1 MGNKQMT
8 EIQQLKQQLTDALER
23 LEVLELAQAAK
34 SAPVKWELKCGDY
47 YIEIDGC
54 VNQSTTINSSREF
67 GIERETQEQAEH
79 AAEWMRKFNRLMCWF
94 DENAPEPYKLG
105 CETEGHKIGLYFDG
119 GSVSITFFANEKVVD
134 DLRTKI
140 RDGVVEL

>member
-1 MGNKQMT
+1 MT
-8 EIQQLKQQLTDALER
+8 EIQQLKKTIAEALER
-23 LEVLELAQAAK
+23 LEALEMAQADK
-34 SAPVKWELKCGDY
+34 SESVKWEPKGGDY

-54 VNQSTTINSSREF
+54 VNHSTTINSSREF
-67 GIERETQEQAEH
+67 GIERETEEQAGR

-105 CETEGHKIGLYFDG
+105 GETEGHNIGVYFDG